1 MKSVPLDYVLV
12 PLIAVVATLLAN
24 LIGRV
29 ARIPLVVFEIVLGLV
44 VGPAVLGWV
53 QPGVF
58 TNTLSNLGLAM
69 LFFMAGNEI
78 DFAAIRGR
86 SLRRAGIGWL
96 ISIVAGTALGIGLAP
111 SPTTGVFVG
120 IALASTALGTILPI
134 LRDEGELATPFGR
147 AVTAVGAVG
156 EFGPLLA
163 ISLFLS
169 GRQPGVAA
177 IVLIIF
183 AIVALGAVWF
193 AWREN
198 SSGLHRLVT
207 ATLHSSGQFA
217 IRLVILIL
225 GALVTLSLA
234 LGLDML
240 LGAFAA
246 GVISRLLLADAAPA
260 DREAVE
266 SKLEAVAFGFLI
278 PIFFIFTGVT
288 FDLRALISSPRT
300 LLLVPVFLVLL
311 LVVRGLPNL
320 LAAPAG
326 SSWSDRRAIVL
337 LGATGLPIIVAVTN
351 IGRQTHLLSAGI
363 AAALVGA
370 GMLSVLLF
378 PLIALLQRRPARPPR
393 TPAAVTSTGDS
404 D

>member
-163 ISLFLS
+163 ISPLS
-169 GRQPGVAA
+169 KRTPTGRGGHRADHLRDRRARGSLVRLAREQLWAA
-177 IVLIIF
+177 P
-183 AIVALGAVWF
+183 
-193 AWREN
+193 
-198 SSGLHRLVT
+198 LVT

-246 GVISRLLLADAAPA
+246 GVISRLLLADA
-260 DREAVE
+260 
-266 SKLEAVAFGFLI
+266 
-278 PIFFIFTGVT
+278 
-288 FDLRALISSPRT
+288 PR
-300 LLLVPVFLVLL
+300 
-311 LVVRGLPNL
+311 R
-320 LAAPAG
+320 
-326 SSWSDRRAIVL
+326 I
-337 LGATGLPIIVAVTN
+337 
-351 IGRQTHLLSAGI
+351 
-363 AAALVGA
+363 
-370 GMLSVLLF
+370 
-378 PLIALLQRRPARPPR
+378 ARPWRASSRPSPSASSFPSSSSSR
-393 TPAAVTSTGDS
+393 A
-404 D
+404 